1 MAETPIPDQEKKASP
16 CNPIRKISDYLV
28 KNSPGMRVFKTALA
42 VFICLLIEFYRGG
55 ALPHHTCIATIVCMQ
70 PTLKSTF
77 KAATDRTIGTVIAGT
92 YAFLMASLLLR
103 VFEIKTHTIAFYL
116 LTGLLVFPLMAIMIY
131 IKKPASLSIGS
142 IVFLVI
148 MLTTSDAN
156 PLNYAL
162 ERVFATLLG
171 IAVAVFVNWLPPLN
185 KTNNISPETGV
196 QNQTPGEKS

>member
-1 MAETPIPDQEKKASP
+1 MTEIPIPDQDKNTSP
-16 CNPIRKISDYLV
+16 SNSIRRISDYLV

-42 VFICLLIEFYRGG
+42 VLICLIIEFYRGG

-70 PTLKSTF
+70 PNLKSTF
-77 KAATDRTIGTVIAGT
+77 KAASERTIGTVIAGT

-103 VFEIKTHTIAFYL
+103 VFDIKTHTISFYL
-116 LTGLLVFPLMAIMIY
+116 LTGLLVFPLMALMIY
-131 IKKPASLSIGS
+131 IKKPASLAIGS

-156 PLNYAL
+156 PLRYAL

-185 KTNNISPETGV
+185 KTNGLSQEISGQDQGPRE
-196 QNQTPGEKS
+196 NK

>member
-1 MAETPIPDQEKKASP
+1 MTKNSNLVQDKDETSVFSLQ
-16 CNPIRKISDYLV
+16 KIKEYIV
-28 KNSPGMRVFKTALA
+28 NNSPGMRVFKTALA
-42 VFICLLIEFYRGG
+42 VFICLIIEFYRGG
-55 ALPHHTCIATIVCMQ
+55 SLPHHTCIATIVCMQ

-103 VFEIKTHTIAFYL
+103 GFNIGADTILFYL
-116 LTGLLVFPLMAIMIY
+116 LTGLLVFPLMAFMIF

-156 PLNYAL
+156 PLGYAV

-171 IAVAVFVNWLPPLN
+171 IGVAVFVNWLPPLN
-185 KTNNISPETGV
+185 KKRKESVKIAVGNSSN
-196 QNQTPGEKS
+196 

>member
-1 MAETPIPDQEKKASP
+1 MP
-16 CNPIRKISDYLV
+16 
-28 KNSPGMRVFKTALA
+28 
-42 VFICLLIEFYRGG
+42 
-55 ALPHHTCIATIVCMQ
+55 
-70 PTLKSTF
+70 
-77 KAATDRTIGTVIAGT
+77 
-92 YAFLMASLLLR
+92 LMASLLLR

-185 KTNNISPETGV
+185 KTNGISQETGV
-196 QNQTPGEKS
+196 QNKEPGEKS